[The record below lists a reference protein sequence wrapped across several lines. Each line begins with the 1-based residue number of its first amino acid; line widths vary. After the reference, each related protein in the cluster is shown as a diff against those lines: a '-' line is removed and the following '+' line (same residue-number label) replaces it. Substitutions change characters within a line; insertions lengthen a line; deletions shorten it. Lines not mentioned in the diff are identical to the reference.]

1 MLRVFSEGDGVYRLE
16 DESGTHVGTIRN
28 RAISFRDFATEMA
41 ARDAAVA
48 AWRAM
53 NDALRRVYPSWPH
66 HELALERLGTTHDG
80 AYEWFYDGKR
90 AIARLTRPRLGG
102 RERTYGIELVLP
114 SYSSEGVA
122 IAASQGMAR
131 AVAPYRTSLASAAVE
146 RDTRHPS
153 APAGEILGARPARAN
168 RGPRERTRRES
179 RRTPMRDEEP
189 FAALAAGSSPVQD
202 TRRIT

>member
-16 DESGTHVGTIRN
+16 DDAGTNVGTIRN
-28 RAISFRDFATEMA
+28 RAISFHGFATEMA

-66 HELALERLGTTHDG
+66 HELALDRLRTTHDG
-80 AYEWFYDGKR
+80 AYEWFYDGTR

-102 RERTYGIELVLP
+102 RERAYGIELVLP

-122 IAASQGMAR
+122 ISASHGMAR
-131 AVAPYRTSLASAAVE
+131 VVAPYRTAMPSAAVE
-146 RDTRHPS
+146 RDAPIPS
-153 APAGEILGARPARAN
+153 APSRDVAHARAARSS
-168 RGPRERTRRES
+168 RGGRARVMRES
-179 RRTPMRDEEP
+179 RRKPP
-189 FAALAAGSSPVQD
+189 SASLAAPSSPVQD
-202 TRRIT
+202 TRGST